1 MKLPKLLVRKISQS
15 PVEKSLLKDTG
26 QEEKDP
32 NQTSYQSRKKKY
44 LTPKR
49 SWNRNNKISWVGI
62 GSDTSVYFYNS

>member
-1 MKLPKLLVRKISQS
+1 MKLPKLLARKISQS

-49 SWNRNNKISWVGI
+49 S
-62 GSDTSVYFYNS
+62 